1 MLKAMRQHAKYFYV
15 LFVVV
20 ILSFIFW
27 GTGGVDQNSGA
38 QAVAQV
44 GEEAITSQEYWRAY
58 DNMADLYRDIYKEEF
73 DAEAMDL
80 KNTVLNTLIEDRL
93 LLIAAVEAGL
103 EVTDKELHDSIINNP
118 TFMRD
123 GAFNRDVYLRTLQL
137 NRMTPTYYEAVKRGE
152 LMLTKMRLI
161 IEGTVDLSPSE
172 LRVLSGGE
180 EAYTALRE
188 TLLESKKNAAVK
200 SFIEGLKKR
209 VPITV
214 NEQLIS

>member
-27 GTGGVDQNSGA
+27 GTGGVDQNSGT

-58 DNMADLYRDIYKEEF
+58 DSMADLYRDIYKDEF

-80 KNTVLNTLIEDRL
+80 KNTVLNTLVEERL
-93 LLIAAVEAGL
+93 LLIAAVEAGF
-103 EVTDKELHDSIINNP
+103 K
-118 TFMRD
+118 
-123 GAFNRDVYLRTLQL
+123 
-137 NRMTPTYYEAVKRGE
+137 MTPTYYEAVKRRE

-161 IEGTVDLSPSE
+161 IEETVDLSPSE
-172 LRVLSGGE
+172 LDVLSSGE

-200 SFIEGLKKR
+200 SFIEGVKKR
-209 VPITV
+209 VPVTV

>member
-27 GTGGVDQNSGA
+27 GTGGVDQNSGT

-58 DNMADLYRDIYKEEF
+58 DSMADLYRDIYKDEF

-80 KNTVLNTLIEDRL
+80 KNTVLNTLVEERL
-93 LLIAAVEAGL
+93 LLIAAVEAGFK
-103 EVTDKELHDSIINNP
+103 VTDKELQDSIVNNP

-123 GAFNRDVYLRTLQL
+123 GAFNKDVYLRTLQL
-137 NRMTPTYYEAVKRGE
+137 NRMTPTYYEAVKRRE

-161 IEGTVDLSPSE
+161 IEETVDLSPSE
-172 LRVLSGGE
+172 LDVLSSGE

-200 SFIEGLKKR
+200 SFIEGVKKR
-209 VPITV
+209 VPVTV

>member
-1 MLKAMRQHAKYFYV
+1 MRQHAKYFYV

-27 GTGGVDQNSGA
+27 GTGGVDQNSGT

-44 GEEAITSQEYWRAY
+44 GEEAITSQEYWQAY

-73 DAEAMDL
+73 DAEALDL
-80 KNTVLNTLIEDRL
+80 KQTVLNTLVEERL
-93 LLIAAVEAGL
+93 LLIAAVGAGFK
-103 EVTDKELHDSIINNP
+103 VTDKELQDSIINNP
-118 TFMRD
+118 AFMRD

-137 NRMTPTYYEAVKRGE
+137 NRMTPTYYEAVKRRE

-161 IEGTVDLSPSE
+161 IEETVDLNHAE
-172 LRVLSGGE
+172 LRALSSGE
-180 EAYTALRE
+180 EAYPALRE

-200 SFIEGLKKR
+200 SFIEGIKQR
-209 VPITV
+209 VPVTV